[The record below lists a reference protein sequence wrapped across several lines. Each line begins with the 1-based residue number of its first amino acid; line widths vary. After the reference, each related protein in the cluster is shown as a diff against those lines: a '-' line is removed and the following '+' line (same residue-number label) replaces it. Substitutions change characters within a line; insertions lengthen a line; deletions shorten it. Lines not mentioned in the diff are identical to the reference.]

1 MLMRKALRRMLVA
14 AAITVLLSAALI
26 VYRVVQR
33 RSEASPGNGTILIF
47 AEGITEHGRT
57 ES

>member
-1 MLMRKALRRMLVA
+1 MRKTLRRMLVA